1 MCEPD
6 QCRSGVFIVK
16 FEKISH
22 IVAAFPLLSSI
33 LDVWQG
39 SEFIHSDLCELCEWI
54 KPKWISKFDQGTL
67 KSSKILNF
75 HCSV

>member
-16 FEKISH
+16 FEKILH

-33 LDVWQG
+33 LDLWQG
-39 SEFIHSDLCELCEWI
+39 SEFIHSDLCELCE
-54 KPKWISKFDQGTL
+54 
-67 KSSKILNF
+67 
-75 HCSV
+75 